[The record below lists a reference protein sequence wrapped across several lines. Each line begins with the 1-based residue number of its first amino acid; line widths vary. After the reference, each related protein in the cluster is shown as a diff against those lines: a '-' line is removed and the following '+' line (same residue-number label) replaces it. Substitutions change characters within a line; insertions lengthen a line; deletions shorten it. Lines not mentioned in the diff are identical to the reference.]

1 MPATPAGLPRVRGWG
16 RDGLGTGARGRGREG
31 ADGVDVDCAH
41 LLRPAVAQG
50 RLRLT
55 EDGLLELKR
64 PWQEGTSHLV
74 FEPLDLLARL
84 AALTPRPRVNL
95 IIYHGVLA
103 PNARVR
109 AAVVTFGTPAAATPA
124 LAAGGCSGGVY
135 VTYGLHV
142 VFDNIRLPYTAV
154 GFRYDINH
162 GRWHG
167 PNAGN

>member
-1 MPATPAGLPRVRGWG
+1 MAGRNEQPRLRAAGLACATGRAHAAPRI
-16 RDGLGTGARGRGREG
+16 
-31 ADGVDVDCAH
+31 
-41 LLRPAVAQG
+41 
-50 RLRLT
+50 
-55 EDGLLELKR
+55 
-64 PWQEGTSHLV
+64 
-74 FEPLDLLARL
+74 
-84 AALTPRPRVNL
+84 NL

-109 AAVVTFGTPAAATPA
+109 AAAVTFGTPAAATPA

-162 GRWHG
+162 SPPRSLHTSRSATQSWFGRSFLGDDLGARHI
-167 PNAGN
+167 